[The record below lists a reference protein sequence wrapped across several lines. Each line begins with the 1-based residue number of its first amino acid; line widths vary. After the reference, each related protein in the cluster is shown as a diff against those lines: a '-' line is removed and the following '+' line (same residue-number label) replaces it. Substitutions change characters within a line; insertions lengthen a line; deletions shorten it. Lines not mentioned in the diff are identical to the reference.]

1 MEKKDLRTISS
12 SLISYEKKY
21 FFNEREQYAQIAI
34 LSITLIICTLTI
46 KYYRQNSKLRKIIQ
60 EKDKLIQDQEA
71 EILMLKKITVSHDDI
86 MHLAKN
92 DAPLFLS
99 HFKVIYAYFY
109 ERLMEIQPDLSI
121 SEQKFCFYLRL
132 NFSTKEISTY
142 TFVTPKAVQNRKN
155 RLRKRLYIPPNI
167 DIYIWIEKLG

>member
-1 MEKKDLRTISS
+1 MEKKDLKTS
-12 SLISYEKKY
+12 SLISYEIKY
-21 FFNEREQYAQIAI
+21 FFNENNQYAQTAV
-34 LSITLIICTLTI
+34 LYVTLIICTIFWI

-60 EKDKLIQDQEA
+60 EKDKFFQDQEA
-71 EILMLKKITVSHDDI
+71 EILMLKKMTISHDDI
-86 MHLAKN
+86 ILLAKN

-99 HFKVIYAYFY
+99 HFKAIYPRFY

-155 RLRKRLYIPPNI
+155 RLRKRLNIPPSI
-167 DIYIWIEKLG
+167 DIYIWIERLG